1 MDAFSV
7 LTPGA
12 YTTVQDGGRYGYQN
26 MGIPVSG
33 VLDAYAFRAAN
44 ILAGSP
50 ENSAVL
56 EMTVTGTHLEVLRE
70 ANVAITGADMAMTL
84 NDQPVPGWKSI
95 RVKAGDLLDIHQVKS
110 GCRAYLA
117 VNGGIDVPVVLGS
130 RSTYVGGKLGGYMGR
145 PLQAGDVIQGGAS
158 KLSGI
163 LREFPSDLIPKH
175 PSEIAIRAIPG
186 PQDDFFKEGLDI
198 LFRSEYMVS
207 TKADRMGYRLQGP
220 NVRLRQGMPKSI
232 ISEPSMPGGV
242 QVPADEQPII
252 LLVEQTVGGYCKIA
266 TVISTD
272 LPKVAQATPG
282 DTIRFEKVTLE
293 TAHALY
299 RERQKLFQELRERLM
314 HYTTVISSLK

>member
-1 MDAFSV
+1 MMVAFSV

-44 ILAGSP
+44 ILAGNP

-56 EMTVTGTHLEVLRE
+56 EMTVTGPRLEALGE
-70 ANVAITGADMAMTL
+70 ADVAITGADMAMTL
-84 NDQPVPGWKSI
+84 NDQPVQGWKSI
-95 RVKAGDLLDIHQVKS
+95 RLKAGDLLDIHQVKS

-145 PLQAGDVIQGGAS
+145 PLKAGDVIQSGAS
-158 KLSGI
+158 KPAGAA
-163 LREFPSDLIPKH
+163 REFPPDLIPKH
-175 PSEIAIRAIPG
+175 PPEIVIRAIPG

-242 QVPADEQPII
+242 QVPADEHPII
-252 LLVEQTVGGYCKIA
+252 LLVEQTVGGYCKIV

-272 LPKVAQATPG
+272 LPRVAQATPG

-293 TAHALY
+293 TAHKLY
-299 RERQKLFQELRERLM
+299 RERQKLFQELREGLP
-314 HYTTVISSLK
+314 H